1 MTGPDGAYCEARNV
15 PAARVV
21 KLPAGID
28 DRTAA
33 SMMVRGQT
41 ARYLLRET
49 YRVMPGDNILVH
61 AAAGGVGLIMCQWA
75 KHLGATVIGTVS
87 TDEKAIVAK
96 AHGCDHPIVY
106 TREDFIARVKEI
118 TNGAGVPVVYDSVGL
133 ATLEGSM
140 KCLRLRGVLASFG
153 EASGDPTPVPPRRLG
168 AMGSI
173 WLTHPRVSDYTATRA
188 ELLETCNDLFDVV
201 MSGKVKIEI
210 SHEYPLRD
218 APRAHADMEARTTTG
233 SIVLIA

>member
-1 MTGPDGAYCEARNV
+1 MAQACR
-15 PAARVV
+15 
-21 KLPAGID
+21 
-28 DRTAA
+28 
-33 SMMVRGQT
+33 
-41 ARYLLRET
+41 
-49 YRVMPGDNILVH
+49 
-61 AAAGGVGLIMCQWA
+61 W
-75 KHLGATVIGTVS
+75 S
-87 TDEKAIVAK
+87 T
-96 AHGCDHPIVY
+96 
-106 TREDFIARVKEI
+106 
-118 TNGAGVPVVYDSVGL
+118 NSVGL

-140 KCLRLRGVLASFG
+140 KCLRPRGVLASFG

-218 APRAHADMEARTTTG
+218 APRAACRHGGAHDHRFDRADCVAR
-233 SIVLIA
+233 